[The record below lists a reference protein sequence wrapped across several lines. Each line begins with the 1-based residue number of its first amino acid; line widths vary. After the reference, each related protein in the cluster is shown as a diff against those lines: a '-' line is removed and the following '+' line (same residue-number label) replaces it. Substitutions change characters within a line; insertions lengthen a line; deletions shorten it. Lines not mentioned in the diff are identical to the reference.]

1 MKFKPIYL
9 YGAIAV
15 IAIAVFIVVE
25 IQDKS
30 NSDQPPVTDGQ
41 VMPNDDVHNQL
52 KNQTSTSPGKENV
65 SEDYR
70 KKLTELEQDVNENP
84 TDTIAIRKFADY
96 LSASHKMNE
105 AIPYYEKILTA
116 DPMRSDI
123 RFSLA
128 VIYFNK
134 QNFDKCDNENEKVL
148 EYDPQNQM
156 ALYNLGAVAAT
167 RGLKE
172 KAKEYWNKVISINE
186 NTETAQL
193 AKESLSKL

>member
-15 IAIAVFIVVE
+15 IALAVLIVVE

-30 NSDQPPVTDGQ
+30 NSNQPPVTDEQ
-41 VMPNDDVHNQL
+41 MMPNDDVHNQL

-65 SEDYR
+65 SEEYK
-70 KKLTELEQDVNENP
+70 KKLAELEQAVNENP
-84 TDTIAIRKFADY
+84 NDTLALRNYADY
-96 LSASHKMNE
+96 LTASHKMDE
-105 AIPYYEKILTA
+105 AITYYEKILSA
-116 DPMRSDI
+116 DPKRSDI
-123 RFSLA
+123 HFSLA

-148 EYDPQNQM
+148 EYDAQNQM

-172 KAKEYWNKVISINE
+172 KAKDYWNKVISINE
-186 NTETAQL
+186 KTETAQL

>member
-9 YGAIAV
+9 YGTIAV
-15 IAIAVFIVVE
+15 IAIAVLIVVE

-30 NSDQPPVTDGQ
+30 NSNLPPGTDEQ

-65 SEDYR
+65 SEEYK
-70 KKLTELEQDVNENP
+70 KKLAELEQAVNENP
-84 TDTIAIRKFADY
+84 TDTIAIRKYADY
-96 LSASHKMNE
+96 LSASHKMSD
-105 AIPYYEKILTA
+105 AIPYYEKILNI
-116 DPMRSDI
+116 DPKRSDI

-128 VIYFNK
+128 VIYYNQ
-134 QNFDKCDNENEKVL
+134 QNFKKCDEENEKVL
-148 EYDPQNQM
+148 SYDPQNQM

-167 RGLKE
+167 QGFRD
-172 KAKEYWNKVISINE
+172 KAKEYWNKVITIDE
-186 NTETAQL
+186 NSETAHL

>member
-15 IAIAVFIVVE
+15 IAIAVLIVVV

-30 NSDQPPVTDGQ
+30 NSNQPPVTDEQ
-41 VMPNDDVHNQL
+41 MMPNDDVHNQL

-65 SEDYR
+65 SEEYR
-70 KKLTELEQDVNENP
+70 KKLAELEQAANENP
-84 TDTIAIRKFADY
+84 TDTIAIRKYADY
-96 LSASHKMNE
+96 LTASHKMNE

-116 DPMRSDI
+116 DPRRSDI
-123 RFSLA
+123 HFSLA

-134 QNFDKCDNENEKVL
+134 QNFDKCDSENEKVL

-167 RGLKE
+167 RGQKE
-172 KAKEYWNKVISINE
+172 KARDYWNKVISINE
-186 NTETAQL
+186 ATETAQL

>member
-15 IAIAVFIVVE
+15 IALAVLIVVE

-30 NSDQPPVTDGQ
+30 NSNQPPVTDEQ
-41 VMPNDDVHNQL
+41 MMPNDDVHNQL

-65 SEDYR
+65 SEEYK
-70 KKLTELEQDVNENP
+70 KKLAELEQAVNENP
-84 TDTIAIRKFADY
+84 NDTLALRNYADY
-96 LSASHKMNE
+96 LTASHKMDE
-105 AIPYYEKILTA
+105 AITYYEKILSA
-116 DPMRSDI
+116 DPKRSDI
-123 RFSLA
+123 HFSLA

-167 RGLKE
+167 LGLKE
-172 KAKEYWNKVISINE
+172 KAKDYWNKVISINE
-186 NTETAQL
+186 KTETAQL

>member
-15 IAIAVFIVVE
+15 IALAVFIVVE

-30 NSDQPPVTDGQ
+30 NSDQSPVTEEQG
-41 VMPNDDVHNQL
+41 MPNDDVHNQL
-52 KNQTSTSPGKENV
+52 KNQTSSSPGKENV

-70 KKLTELEQDVNENP
+70 KKLAELENDVNENP
-84 TDTIAIRKFADY
+84 SDTIALRKYADY
-96 LSASHKMNE
+96 LAASHKMTE
-105 AIPYYEKILTA
+105 AIPFYEKILNV
-116 DPMRSDI
+116 DPKRSDI

-148 EYDPQNQM
+148 QYDPKNQM

-172 KAKEYWNKVISINE
+172 KAKDYWNKVITINE
-186 NTETAQL
+186 STETAQL

>member
-15 IAIAVFIVVE
+15 IAVAVLIVVV

-30 NSDQPPVTDGQ
+30 NSNQPAVTDEQ
-41 VMPNDDVHNQL
+41 MMPNDDVHNQL

-65 SEDYR
+65 SEEYR
-70 KKLTELEQDVNENP
+70 KKLAELEQAVNENP
-84 TDTIAIRKFADY
+84 TDTLALRQYADY
-96 LSASHKMNE
+96 LTASHKMDE
-105 AIPYYEKILTA
+105 AISYYEKILTA
-116 DPMRSDI
+116 DPKRSDVH
-123 RFSLA
+123 FSLA

-167 RGLKE
+167 RGLKA
-172 KAKEYWNKVISINE
+172 KAKDYWNKVISINE
-186 NTETAQL
+186 NSETAHL

>member
-15 IAIAVFIVVE
+15 IAVAVLIVVV

-30 NSDQPPVTDGQ
+30 NSNQPAVTDEQ
-41 VMPNDDVHNQL
+41 MMPNDDVHNQL

-65 SEDYR
+65 SEEYR
-70 KKLTELEQDVNENP
+70 KKLAELEQAVNENP
-84 TDTIAIRKFADY
+84 TDTLALRQLADY
-96 LSASHKMNE
+96 LTASHKMDE
-105 AIPYYEKILTA
+105 AISYYEKILAA
-116 DPMRSDI
+116 DPKRSDVH
-123 RFSLA
+123 FSLA

-167 RGLKE
+167 RGLKA
-172 KAKEYWNKVISINE
+172 KAKDYWYKVISINE
-186 NTETAQL
+186 NSETAHL

>member
-15 IAIAVFIVVE
+15 IAIAVLIVVE

-30 NSDQPPVTDGQ
+30 NSNEPPVNNEQ

-52 KNQTSTSPGKENV
+52 KNQISTSPGKENV
-65 SEDYR
+65 SEEYR
-70 KKLTELEQDVNENP
+70 KKLAELEQAVNENP
-84 TDTIAIRKFADY
+84 TDTVAIRKYADY
-96 LSASHKMNE
+96 LAASHKMNE
-105 AIPYYEKILTA
+105 AIPYYERILTA
-116 DPMRSDI
+116 DPKRSDI
-123 RFSLA
+123 HFSLA
-128 VIYFNK
+128 VIYFNN

-148 EYDPQNQM
+148 KYDPQNQM

-172 KAKEYWNKVISINE
+172 KAKDYWNRVVSINE

>member
-9 YGAIAV
+9 YGTIAV
-15 IAIAVFIVVE
+15 IAIAVFVVVE
-25 IQDKS
+25 VQDKS
-30 NSDQPPVTDGQ
+30 NSNQAPIPDEQM
-41 VMPNDDVHNQL
+41 MPSDDVHNQL
-52 KNQTSTSPGKENV
+52 KNQSGTSPGKENV

-70 KKLTELEQDVNENP
+70 KKLADLEQAVNENP
-84 TDTIAIRKFADY
+84 TDTVALRKYADY
-96 LSASHKMNE
+96 LTASHKMNE
-105 AIPYYEKILTA
+105 AILYYEKILAA
-116 DPMRSDI
+116 DPKRSDI
-123 RFSLA
+123 HFSLA

-134 QNFDKCDNENEKVL
+134 QNFDKCDSENEKIL

-172 KAKEYWNKVISINE
+172 KAEDYWNKVISINE